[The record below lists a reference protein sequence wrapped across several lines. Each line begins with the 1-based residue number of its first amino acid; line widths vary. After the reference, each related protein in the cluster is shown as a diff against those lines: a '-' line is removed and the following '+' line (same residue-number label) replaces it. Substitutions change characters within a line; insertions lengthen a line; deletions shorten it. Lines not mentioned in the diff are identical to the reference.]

1 MELLEKDLVY
11 RVVGCALEVHNILGH
26 GFREKTYERALCV
39 EMRLQGIAHS
49 KQGIFPVLYKGETVD
64 EFVPDLLVE
73 NRLILELKT
82 ADAIIDDFRGQ
93 ILNYLKVTGL
103 KVGLILNFRHAK
115 LEWERLVRDTPTP

>member
-115 LEWERLVRDTPTP
+115 LEWERLVRDTPPP